1 MFLPMVGSIY
11 NSLKTTE
18 LEMKWQQR
26 KKDPNWESMDER
38 SREIARLQETAA
50 DVRKSNVTSAINGK
64 LMAGAQLTDQELAY
78 LKQTNPQLYQEAM
91 QISQERRA
99 YEKELENCETK
110 DEVEEKK
117 AAKMQ
122 QLLSQAKTISSNP
135 NIPEG
140 EKYKQLTKISA
151 RTMGICSEHNRFLKT
166 LRYAQLPREYELE
179 REKKEREKEKTGDSK
194 KASKQEDVYLNDE
207 DMLKKLDELT
217 DGICKGNST
226 EKTEQPEET
235 AEAGPE
241 ETGGARA
248 DAGTGKNAGKPASV
262 PAGAHVYD
270 ARGSV
275 KAAPAPVRARFDVKY

>member
-18 LEMKWQQR
+18 LDMKWQQR

-38 SREIARLQETAA
+38 SKEIARLQETAA
-50 DVRKSNVTSAINGK
+50 DVRKSNVISAINGK
-64 LMAGAQLTDQELAY
+64 LLAGAQLNDQELAY

-122 QLLSQAKTISSNP
+122 QLLSQAKTISNNP

-151 RTMGICSEHNRFLKT
+151 RTMGICKEHNRFLKT

-207 DMLKKLDELT
+207 EMQKKLDELT
-217 DGICKGNST
+217 DSARGGNT
-226 EKTEQPEET
+226 AQKAEQPEEA
-235 AEAGPE
+235 AESGPE
-241 ETGGARA
+241 ETSGARA
-248 DAGTGKNAGKPASV
+248 DAGTGRNTGKSAVAAAGI
-262 PAGAHVYD
+262 HVYD

-275 KAAPAPVRARFDVKY
+275 KAAPAPVKARFDVKY